1 MKYKSILIATIFL
14 LCSCSRPDYADQAS
28 QTEFPQPDVDTFV
41 IPTEANIIPEQMS
54 FEKENV
60 QISEDDFVPYQ
71 NYTKENPITDPETL
85 IQIFN
90 KLEPRYF
97 AIFDKTGWYR
107 FDLGLISRDDPN
119 SSKSFWLH
127 FANLDEMRFDSSLYI
142 YDYPNLYPE
151 GKLMLNSA
159 FINGMA
165 GSTSYDFESW
175 NYHFNKPFDYNP
187 DFQMPEPILA
197 NYNAY
202 IPDDTPCSPP
212 LGHCWLYREIDNIQN
227 PVFEDREVKD
237 VSSFTGWF
245 ETKNG
250 IDSFALKTTTDSVG
264 VLRADSDTNKL
275 ATRRTSIHYYDLE
288 NGGFFFT
295 EFLSDYTDGTSR
307 AYTWD
312 EASNKVEWF
321 ERLPDR
327 VQEVYDEA
335 LPKLEELYGRN

>member
-1 MKYKSILIATIFL
+1 
-14 LCSCSRPDYADQAS
+14 
-28 QTEFPQPDVDTFV
+28 
-41 IPTEANIIPEQMS
+41 
-54 FEKENV
+54 
-60 QISEDDFVPYQ
+60 
-71 NYTKENPITDPETL
+71 
-85 IQIFN
+85 
-90 KLEPRYF
+90 
-97 AIFDKTGWYR
+97 
-107 FDLGLISRDDPN
+107 
-119 SSKSFWLH
+119 
-127 FANLDEMRFDSSLYI
+127 
-142 YDYPNLYPE
+142 
-151 GKLMLNSA
+151 
-159 FINGMA
+159 
-165 GSTSYDFESW
+165 
-175 NYHFNKPFDYNP
+175 
-187 DFQMPEPILA
+187 
-197 NYNAY
+197 
-202 IPDDTPCSPP
+202 
-212 LGHCWLYREIDNIQN
+212 
-227 PVFEDREVKD
+227 VKD